1 MSDILEIR
9 RNLSGNEKT
18 NIKFASTLTF
28 IIGGIFA
35 LFTLLIAATKNLP
48 IIPTLF
54 SSIISIIFI
63 RLGIKFNRYKS
74 IVKLDKT
81 NGKIKISDNMP
92 IKATCITHNIK
103 DFNIIRI
110 NKIKTFVSRSDGGSD
125 EFSYIVALSYFEGD
139 IFTEREKFLKKD
151 EFDKKEEPSININS
165 FTSVDGI
172 KKLFK
177 GVSSKIT
184 SQFNQPVNPITV
196 QLDKSKNLILSYF
209 TIIANAVS
217 DFENAFLFAKKISDF
232 LNFPIID
239 EISKELI
246 IILPNENKNNS

>member
-1 MSDILEIR
+1 MSDILEMPR
-9 RNLSGNEKT
+9 KLSGDEKT
-18 NIKFASTLTF
+18 NIKFAAYITF

-35 LFTLLIAATKNLP
+35 LFTLLTIASKNHPL
-48 IIPTLF
+48 IPFLF
-54 SSIISIIFI
+54 FAIISVIFI

-74 IVKLDKT
+74 IVKFDKT

-92 IKATCITHNIK
+92 IKATYITYNIK
-103 DFNIIRI
+103 DYNVIRI

-125 EFSYIVALSYFEGD
+125 EFSYIVALSYFDGD
-139 IFTEREKFLKKD
+139 IFAEREKFLKKD
-151 EFDKKEEPSININS
+151 EFDKKEEFSININS
-165 FTSVDGI
+165 FTGVGGI

-196 QLDKSKNLILSYF
+196 QLDKSKNLLLSYF
-209 TIIANAVS
+209 TIIANAAS